1 MAATGR
7 VVRAQPTASNI
18 AAVDSWLAEDLEIAV
33 EAASRGGAAIKPWLG
48 RLREAEFK
56 GEVDPV
62 TEVDRCSEDL
72 IVDTIK
78 AARPDDAI
86 LAEESGGDAIGLN
99 RVWIIDPLD
108 GTVNFLH
115 GVPHVG
121 VSVALYE
128 RGLPRVGVVL
138 DVFRDEVFTATS
150 DGGAF
155 LNGDSIAVSAQP
167 DLGAALVATGFPYD
181 RRSRG
186 ASYASIIGDMLT
198 HIQGIRRMGTA
209 SLDLAWVACGRYDAF
224 WELKLAPWDVAAGI
238 VLIQEAGGRVTDAQG
253 AAARPGD
260 GATIASNAALAE
272 EFRARVAAAIP
283 PDLL

>member
-1 MAATGR
+1 M
-7 VVRAQPTASNI
+7 
-18 AAVDSWLAEDLEIAV
+18 DSLLAEDLEIAV

-48 RLREAEFK
+48 VLQKADFK

-62 TEVDRCSEDL
+62 TEVDRRSEVL

-86 LAEESGGDAIGLN
+86 LAEESGGDAIGLD

-128 RGLPRVGVVL
+128 NGLPRVGVVL

-150 DGGAF
+150 GGGAF

-181 RRSRG
+181 RRRHA
-186 ASYASIIGDMLT
+186 ASYASIVGEMLT
-198 HIQGIRRMGTA
+198 HVQGMRRMGTA

-238 VLIQEAGGRVTDAQG
+238 LLIREAGGRVTG
-253 AAARPGD
+253 LHGVPARPGD
-260 GATIASNAALAE
+260 QALIASNAVLAE
-272 EFRARVAAAIP
+272 KFRGRVTAAIP
-283 PDLL
+283 SGLL